1 MMQSKIRRP
10 VVAGNWKMNGDLALV
25 NSFIEAFK
33 EQPFNNVDVVICPP
47 FTLLSQFDKA
57 NFSIGA
63 QTCSESDNG
72 AHTGEISC
80 EMIKTCGAQ
89 YVILGHSERRCDQG
103 ESNKLIADKVEH
115 SLKAAL
121 SPILCVGESLEV
133 RESGELFQF
142 IEAQLNA
149 VITKV
154 GIEAFENITIAYE
167 PIWAIGT
174 GLTASP
180 EQAQEVH
187 AFIRDLLKRNDA
199 TIAESVA
206 ILYGGSVKSSNAK
219 ELFGQ
224 PDVDGGLIGGASL
237 KSEEFIT
244 ICQAAN

>member
-1 MMQSKIRRP
+1 MMQSKTRRP

-25 NSFIEAFK
+25 KSFIMAFK
-33 EQPFNNVDVVICPP
+33 EQSLDNIDVVICPP
-47 FTLLSQFDKA
+47 FTLLSQFDNA

-80 EMIKTCGAQ
+80 DMIKASGAQ
-89 YVILGHSERRCDQG
+89 YVIRGHSERRCDQV
-103 ESNKLIADKVEH
+103 ESNELIAKKVEQ
-115 SLKAAL
+115 SLKAGL
-121 SPILCVGESLEV
+121 LPILCIGESLEV
-133 RESGELFQF
+133 RESGALFDF

-149 VITKV
+149 VIDIV
-154 GIEAFENITIAYE
+154 GIESFDKITIAYE

-187 AFIRDLLKRNDA
+187 AFIRNMLSDKDSNVA
-199 TIAESVA
+199 QNIA
-206 ILYGGSVKSSNAK
+206 ILYGGSVKGSNAK

-224 PDVDGGLIGGASL
+224 ADVDGGLIGGASL
-237 KSEEFIT
+237 KSEDFLT
-244 ICQAAN
+244 ICHAAN

>member
-1 MMQSKIRRP
+1 MMQSKLRRP
-10 VVAGNWKMNGDLALV
+10 VVAGNWKMNGDLTLV
-25 NSFIEAFK
+25 KSFIEAFEK
-33 EQPFNNVDVVICPP
+33 QVFDNIDVVICPP
-47 FTLLSQFDKA
+47 FTLLNQFNKA
-57 NFSIGA
+57 NFSVGA

-80 EMIKTCGAQ
+80 DMINACGAQ
-89 YVILGHSERRCDQG
+89 YVVLGHSERRCDQS
-103 ESNKLIADKVEH
+103 ESNELIANKVEQ
-115 SLKAAL
+115 SLKAGL

-133 RESGELFQF
+133 RESGELFNF
-142 IEAQLNA
+142 IESQLDA
-149 VITKV
+149 VISKV
-154 GIEAFENITIAYE
+154 GIEAFNNITIAYE

-187 AFIRDLLKRNDA
+187 AFIRGLLKDNDVN
-199 TIAESVA
+199 IAERVA
-206 ILYGGSVKSSNAK
+206 ILYGGSVKGSNAK

-237 KSEEFIT
+237 KSDEFLT